1 MREMTKA
8 EGYLCDRLDLLSDE
22 KVMIITKIN
31 NIEIEIEEVS
41 SKMAEIS
48 GDVDETFE
56 FFSPRDKKN
65 DFIRDEITKLSEYR
79 DKLKEELK
87 SLQIQSDIVDED
99 ISLIK
104 DALGEEI
111 LEDVEI
117 DDIHQNKERCELDSF
132 DLSGI
137 RVLEQ
142 QEVERQ
148 RIARDLHDTTVQV
161 LTNLV
166 HKCEICSKIMEID
179 TVRAKLELEIMSKT
193 LRETISDMRNII
205 YDLRPMALDDLGLE
219 TTIRRAVDIIDRNT
233 DMKVSLNISG
243 EPIDLK
249 AVYALTILRIVQEAS
264 NNSIK
269 HSKGKHLDI
278 KFIYD
283 TDKILLCIEDDGIGF
298 DIDNVPRPEKNM
310 NNGFGISM
318 MKERVLLLSGN
329 IAIDSRKDFGTRISV
344 EVPIQ

>member
-56 FFSPRDKKN
+56 FFSPRAKKN

-249 AVYALTILRIVQEAS
+249 AVYALTFLRIVQEAS

-283 TDKILLCIEDDGIGF
+283 TDKILLSIEDDGIGF